1 VTKTADA
8 AAVNAGD
15 SIGYLITV
23 TNSSAG
29 GTGTAKSVSVSDTLP
44 TNTGLSWTIDA
55 GGSDTGCSISS
66 GTLTCN
72 FGDLAAGASK
82 HVHIT
87 SPTTTATCGT
97 VANTAS
103 ASATNEASTALAN
116 NTSGPINI
124 SVQCPDI
131 KVEKTADAATVNAG
145 DQIGFTV
152 TLSNIGTG
160 NATGVTFTDALPAG
174 LTWTESPDSAN
185 FSISGNNLVFA
196 PTTIAAGGSSTV
208 HVVATTSSANCGPVS
223 NTASASAT
231 NEKASDN
238 TNNSAT
244 ASVTVQCPDI
254 KVEKTA
260 DAATVNAGDQIGFT
274 VTLSNIGTG
283 QATGVTF
290 TDALPAA

>member
-1 VTKTADA
+1 
-8 AAVNAGD
+8 
-15 SIGYLITV
+15 
-23 TNSSAG
+23 
-29 GTGTAKSVSVSDTLP
+29 VS
-44 TNTGLSWTIDA
+44 
-55 GGSDTGCSISS
+55 
-66 GTLTCN
+66 
-72 FGDLAAGASK
+72 
-82 HVHIT
+82 
-87 SPTTTATCGT
+87 
-97 VANTAS
+97 NTAS
-103 ASATNEASTALAN
+103 ASATNEKASDNTNNSATASV
-116 NTSGPINI
+116 T
-124 SVQCPDI
+124 VQCPDI

-160 NATGVTFTDALPAG
+160 NANGVSFTDALPAG

-283 QATGVTF
+283 QANGVTF

>member
-1 VTKTADA
+1 
-8 AAVNAGD
+8 
-15 SIGYLITV
+15 
-23 TNSSAG
+23 
-29 GTGTAKSVSVSDTLP
+29 
-44 TNTGLSWTIDA
+44 
-55 GGSDTGCSISS
+55 
-66 GTLTCN
+66 
-72 FGDLAAGASK
+72 
-82 HVHIT
+82 
-87 SPTTTATCGT
+87 
-97 VANTAS
+97 
-103 ASATNEASTALAN
+103 
-116 NTSGPINI
+116 
-124 SVQCPDI
+124 
-131 KVEKTADAATVNAG
+131 
-145 DQIGFTV
+145 
-152 TLSNIGTG
+152 
-160 NATGVTFTDALPAG
+160 

-283 QATGVTF
+283 QANGVTF
-290 TDALPAA
+290 TDALAGRLDLDRESRQCQLQHQRQQSGVRANDHCCRW

>member
-1 VTKTADA
+1 A
-8 AAVNAGD
+8 NF
-15 SIGYLITV
+15 SISGNNLV
-23 TNSSAG
+23 FA
-29 GTGTAKSVSVSDTLP
+29 P
-44 TNTGLSWTIDA
+44 TTIAA
-55 GGSDTGCSISS
+55 GGSSTVHVVATTSS
-66 GTLTCN
+66 AN
-72 FGDLAAGASK
+72 
-82 HVHIT
+82 
-87 SPTTTATCGT
+87 CGP
-97 VANTAS
+97 VSNTAS
-103 ASATNEASTALAN
+103 ASATNEKASDNTNNSAN
-116 NTSGPINI
+116 ASVT
-124 SVQCPDI
+124 VQCPDI
-131 KVEKTADAATVNAG
+131 KVEKTADAATVSAG

-160 NATGVTFTDALPAG
+160 NAAGVTFTDALPAG

-196 PTTIAAGGSSTV
+196 PTTIAAGGNSTV

-283 QATGVTF
+283 NATGVTF
-290 TDALPAA
+290 TDALPAGLTWTESPDSTNFSISGNNLVFTPTTVLAGANLSVHVVATS